1 MLQQPKKDGK
11 NRSYNNTGFKWI
23 RILWVLLIALIAYN
37 LFQMYRGGNI
47 ADISYSTFKQQVKED
62 NVSDI
67 LMKGQRI
74 NGEFRTPYTM
84 SKKKSEEKEAETYE
98 KFKTVKPPISDKEL
112 LNLLEKHD
120 VTVEAQ
126 PSRDSGWGSIL
137 WLVLPW
143 ILIIGFFIYMR
154 RRMQNQMQG
163 GMGGGGFFGI
173 GQSRAKRFDKST
185 SNESYD
191 DVAGLE
197 NSKKELKEVVDYL
210 KEPKKYERLGASMPR
225 GLLLVGPPGTG
236 KTLLARATA
245 GEAGVPFFSI
255 SGSEFIEMFVGVG
268 ASRVRD
274 MFKTAKKEAPSII
287 FIDELDSIGR
297 ARGTGLG
304 GGHDEREQTLNQILA
319 EMDGFSPHESVVVM
333 AATNRPDVLDAALTR
348 PGRFDRR
355 ITLDLPWKKARE
367 KILAIHSKDVPL
379 DKEVDLK
386 EIAAMTVG
394 FSGADLQNLV
404 NEAALMAGRHDRERV
419 VKEDFYQARDKIM
432 MGTRREE
439 RITDEDRKIIAY
451 HEAGHTLV
459 AAMIPEADPLQKVSI
474 IPRGKALGAT
484 EQIPEQDRYNLSRD
498 YLLGRIAVMLGGRSA
513 EKLIFKDVTTGA
525 ANDLQQA
532 TRTARHMVTRFGM
545 SERLGAATFS
555 MDEEQVFLGKDIS
568 KPKHFS
574 EHTNQVIDQEIQT
587 IIDERERTSYGILSQ
602 NRKTLEKLADELL
615 NRESLDVDEIQEI
628 IGTAVSQNKGSK
640 KGKKSDQSS
649 NRKQSGKGGSSKKR

>member
-1 MLQQPKKDGK
+1 
-11 NRSYNNTGFKWI
+11 
-23 RILWVLLIALIAYN
+23 
-37 LFQMYRGGNI
+37 
-47 ADISYSTFKQQVKED
+47 
-62 NVSDI
+62 
-67 LMKGQRI
+67 
-74 NGEFRTPYTM
+74 
-84 SKKKSEEKEAETYE
+84 
-98 KFKTVKPPISDKEL
+98 
-112 LNLLEKHD
+112 
-120 VTVEAQ
+120 
-126 PSRDSGWGSIL
+126 
-137 WLVLPW
+137 
-143 ILIIGFFIYMR
+143 
-154 RRMQNQMQG
+154 MQNQMQG
-163 GMGGGGFFGI
+163 GMGGGGGFFGI
-173 GQSRAKRFDKST
+173 GQSKAKRFDKST

-197 NSKKELKEVVDYL
+197 NSKKELQEVVDYL
-210 KEPKKYERLGASMPR
+210 REPKKYERLGASMPR

-319 EMDGFSPHESVVVM
+319 EMDGFSSHESVVVM

-355 ITLDLPWKKARE
+355 ITLDMPWKKARE

-379 DKEVDLK
+379 HKDVNLK

-394 FSGADLQNLV
+394 LSGADLQNLV

-419 VKEDFYQARDKIM
+419 AKEDFYQARDKIM

-439 RITDEDRKIIAY
+439 RITDEDREIIAY

-459 AAMIPEADPLQKVSI
+459 ASMIPEADPLQKVSI

-484 EQIPEQDRYNLSRD
+484 EQIPEQDRYNLSRE

-545 SERLGAATFS
+545 SERLGAATFT
-555 MDEEQVFLGKDIS
+555 MDEEHVFLGKDIS

-574 EHTNQVIDQEIQT
+574 EHTNQVIDQEIQS
-587 IIDERERTSYGILSQ
+587 IIDEREQTAYEILSK
-602 NRKTLEKLADELL
+602 NRKRLEKLAEELL
-615 NRESLDVDEIQEI
+615 DRESLEVNEIEEI
-628 IGTAVSQNKGSK
+628 IKTSS
-640 KGKKSDQSS
+640 GKK
-649 NRKQSGKGGSSKKR
+649 KSSKKSK